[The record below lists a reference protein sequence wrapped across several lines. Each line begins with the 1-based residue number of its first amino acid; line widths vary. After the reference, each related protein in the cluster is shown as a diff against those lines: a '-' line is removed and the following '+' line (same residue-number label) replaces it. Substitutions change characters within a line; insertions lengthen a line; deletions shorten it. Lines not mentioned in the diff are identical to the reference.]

1 MTNGWIDIKNT
12 DMMLIMGGNP
22 AENHPCGFKW
32 PIEAK
37 LRRNAKMIVVDPRFT
52 RTAATADLFLQIRA
66 GTDIAFLGGL
76 VNYAIAQNRIAWGYV
91 KHYTNAAFVVKDGFK
106 LPEDGLFSGF
116 DAGGQ
121 TYDKATWNYEAGG
134 NVGPKTEAAAGAG
147 SSGSSSTVAGGR
159 TSSETNSAQH
169 RAGQESAKSFEQKS
183 PRVASR
189 PSTPGGKGQSAA
201 GGEMNSQQGGGHQ
214 AAGGVGAAGQGGTK
228 PPPSLPPNTAYD
240 LSLQHE
246 RCVFQLLKK
255 QYSRYTPEMVERIT
269 GIPRDQFLQ
278 AADLFTSVRKDGD
291 MTKAATIIY
300 AVGWTQHT
308 SGTQII
314 RTAAILQL
322 LLGNV
327 GRAGGGVNA
336 LRGHSNIQGAT
347 DMGGVFDIFPGY
359 LKIPAPTDTDLATF
373 LQRTTPTIS
382 KPTEWD
388 SYNYWSNTPKFMV
401 SFLKALYGDVAKKEN
416 DFAFHYLPKI
426 DRKYSWTELWDY
438 MYQGKIK
445 GLFAFG
451 MNGVMIGPNSRKNI
465 AALKKADWLVVCELY
480 PDETSEFWRAP
491 GTTKDEMA
499 QINTTVYRL
508 PGAGFAEKDGTFVNS
523 ARWLQWKYVALPPP
537 GQARVDQEI
546 LARIFL
552 QVRELYKAEG
562 GKFPD
567 PILHLSWAYTT
578 PENPSLAEVAREIN
592 GRALADLTDE
602 KQPGV
607 TIKAGQQLPG
617 FAWLR
622 DDGTTMCGNW
632 LYSGSWTEA
641 GAQMQRRGTDDPSGL
656 GVYPN
661 WAWSWPAN
669 RRVMY
674 NRASCDP
681 AGKPW
686 DAERRQVWWN
696 EVQQKWVGND
706 VPDFKVDSNPQD
718 HMGPFIMNPEG
729 VGRIFAPLAAF
740 ADGPFPEHY
749 EPVESPIANPLHPNQ
764 SNNPVA
770 KTYKSDMDKYGTPAE
785 GFNVVCTTY
794 RLTEHYH
801 YWTKNNPMNVQL
813 VPEPFVEIPAQLAD
827 EMGLTGG
834 EKVKV
839 SSARGVY
846 VAKAM
851 VTKRIKPMM
860 IDGQKTYQIGV
871 PIHWGYRGIA
881 EDEGKTSLD
890 PANQLSPAA
899 IDPNAYTPEFKG
911 FLVKIERA

>member
-32 PIEAK
+32 AVEAK
-37 LRRNAKMIVVDPRFT
+37 LHRNAKLIVVDPRFT
-52 RTAATADLFLQIRA
+52 RTATQADLFLQIRA

-76 VNYAIAQNRIAWGYV
+76 INYAIQNNRIAKDYLLN
-91 KHYTNAAFVVKDGFK
+91 YTNAAFIVKDGFK

-116 DAGGQ
+116 DGK
-121 TYDKATWNYEAGG
+121 TYDKETWNYEAGG
-134 NVGPKTEAAAGAG
+134 NVGPVTQATTAAGSAAAA
-147 SSGSSSTVAGGR
+147 ST
-159 TSSETNSAQH
+159 S
-169 RAGQESAKSFEQKS
+169 SAKSSSEVTGQQKS
-183 PRVASR
+183 SGEQPAKNFERKTEPVSPG
-189 PSTPGGKGQSAA
+189 PSTPQKGGDA
-201 GGEMNSQQGGGHQ
+201 MGGGHQ
-214 AAGGVGAAGQGGTK
+214 AAGGPGASGQGGPK
-228 PPPSLPPNTAYD
+228 PPPMLPPNTAYD
-240 LSLQHE
+240 LSLQHP
-246 RCVFQLLKK
+246 RSVFQLLKQ

-269 GIPRDQFLQ
+269 GIPKDDFLK

-291 MTKAATIIY
+291 MKKAATIIY

-308 SGTQII
+308 FGTQII
-314 RTAAILQL
+314 RTAAMLQL

-359 LKIPAPTDTDLATF
+359 LKIPQPTDTDLAIF
-373 LQRTTPTIS
+373 VKRTTPTPS
-382 KPTEWD
+382 KPNEWD
-388 SYNYWSNTPKFMV
+388 SYNYWSNTPKFMA
-401 SFLKALYGDVAKKEN
+401 SFLKSLYGDSAKKEN
-416 DFAFHYLPKI
+416 DFNYQFLPKI
-426 DRKYSWTELWDY
+426 DRKFSWTEMWDE
-438 MYQGKIK
+438 MYSGKVK

-451 MNGVMIGPNSRKNI
+451 MNGVAIGPNSRKNI
-465 AALKKADWLVVCELY
+465 DALKKADFLVVCDLY
-480 PDETSEFWRAP
+480 PEETAEFWASP
-491 GTTKDEMA
+491 GITKDDMKNIKTE
-499 QINTTVYRL
+499 VYRL

-523 ARWLQWKYVALPPP
+523 ARWLQWKYVAVPPP
-537 GQARVDQEI
+537 GSAKVDQEI

-552 QVRELYKAEG
+552 KVRELYQKEG

-567 PILHLSWAYTT
+567 PIINLSWSYTT
-578 PENPSLAEVAREIN
+578 PENPSLAEVAKEIN
-592 GRALADLTDE
+592 GKALADLTDPA
-602 KQPGV
+602 QPGV

-622 DDGTTMCGNW
+622 DDGTTACGNW

-641 GAQMQRRGTDDPSGL
+641 GPQMQRRETSDPSGL
-656 GVYPN
+656 GIYQN

-669 RRVMY
+669 RRVLY

-681 AGKPW
+681 SGKPW
-686 DAERRQVWWN
+686 DSERRQVWWN
-696 EVQQKWVGND
+696 ETQQKWVGND
-706 VPDFKVDSNPQD
+706 VPDFKVDSKPSD

-749 EPVESPIANPLHPNQ
+749 EPVESPIANPLHPQQ

-770 KTYKSDMDKYGTPAE
+770 RKFASDVDKYGTVDQ
-785 GFNVVCTTY
+785 GYNIVCTTY

-813 VPEPFVEIPAQLAD
+813 VPEPFVEIPAQLAN
-827 EMGLTGG
+827 EMGISGG

-839 SSARGVY
+839 SSARGDY
-846 VAKAM
+846 IGKAM

-860 IDGQKTYQIGV
+860 IDGKKTYQIGI

-881 EDEGKTSLD
+881 EDKGLTALT

-911 FLVKIERA
+911 FLVKIAKA